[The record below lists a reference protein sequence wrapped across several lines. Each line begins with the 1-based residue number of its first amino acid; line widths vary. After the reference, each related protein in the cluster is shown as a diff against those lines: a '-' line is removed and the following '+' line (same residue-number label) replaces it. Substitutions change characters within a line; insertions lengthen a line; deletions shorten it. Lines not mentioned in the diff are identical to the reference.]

1 MMRARRKRRRHAHLG
16 RRVVEQF
23 EAEHGQVSHRAPR
36 GLGVVEVMF
45 VSRDDTGVLVDDLE
59 REDKDLDLVAE
70 HLLHDVSAVLARP
83 EMLGFE
89 HLLHVIHAQIRANDD
104 EHNDQ
109 DCDTEYEQPIG
120 AERVLALLA
129 HLRRV
134 IPAPETTRARDR
146 LLCDTNRGDGLT

>member
-1 MMRARRKRRRHAHLG
+1 MRERRKRRRHAHLG

-70 HLLHDVSAVLARP
+70 HLLHDMSAVLARP

-104 EHNDQ
+104 EHKNQ
-109 DCDTEYEQPIG
+109 DCDTENEQPIG

-134 IPAPETTRARDR
+134 IPAPETTRARDC
-146 LLCDTNRGDGLT
+146 LLCHTNRGDGLT